1 MSVGKYCPYCGET
14 EESKFAFGALK
25 CAACED
31 KHKRQAVA
39 WVKSGG
45 YSSVTHSA
53 KQKKESIYDLDL
65 AEEEEEEL

>member
-1 MSVGKYCPYCGET
+1 MSKYCPYCGEK
-14 EESKFAFGALK
+14 EESKFAFGAIK

-39 WVKSGG
+39 WGKSGG
-45 YSSVTHSA
+45 YNSVNRSA
-53 KQKKESIYDLDL
+53 KQKAESIYELNL